1 MKALENKTNVL
12 AFEQQPKES
21 NKAFEAFSLYLTL
34 GANRSLAAVAQKLD
48 KSHTLIARWST
59 KFDWTARVRAHG
71 AHLALI
77 ERESIEA
84 LERVKSI
91 EWAKVHE
98 DQKISEWKARCELLE
113 LAREAIQRWRDNP
126 KRCGTLEGIGR
137 LLELAS
143 KLGRLASG
151 MPTDVK
157 EVKGEFSGTLDVDWE
172 IAIRK
177 AYGGKAEGENRKAET
192 VVDVEEIPA
201 KELKP

>member
-1 MKALENKTNVL
+1 MPLP
-12 AFEQQPKES
+12 FEQQPKES
-21 NKAFEAFSLYLTL
+21 AKAFEAFSLYLGL
-34 GANRSLAAVAQKLD
+34 GANRSLAAVAKKLG
-48 KSHTLIARWST
+48 KSAGLIERWSA
-59 KFDWTARVRAHG
+59 KYEWPERVRAHG

-84 LERVKSI
+84 LERVKGI

-98 DQKISEWKARCELLE
+98 EQRIAEWRARGELLE

-157 EVKGEFSGTLDVDWE
+157 EVKGEFTGTLDVDWE

-177 AYGGKAEGENRKAET
+177 AYGKSEP
-192 VVDVEEIPA
+192 VVDVEEVSG